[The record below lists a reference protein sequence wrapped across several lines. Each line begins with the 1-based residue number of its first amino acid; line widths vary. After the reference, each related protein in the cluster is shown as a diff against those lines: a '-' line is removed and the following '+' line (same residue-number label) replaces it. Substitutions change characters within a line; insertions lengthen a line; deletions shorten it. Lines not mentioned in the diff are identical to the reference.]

1 MRKFLAATGFI
12 LLTAAL
18 AAGGWWAWP
27 ILFPSLPSGWLSTL
41 ARADAALL
49 ENRPDLAK
57 AALDPLPSALPVSGW
72 LQWEKRVARTAALT
86 KDWKWATESAAP
98 AHAQYPGNTDLTAFE
113 VWALLQDHRAAEALP
128 LAEKV
133 LKGTP
138 WDSLRIQAT
147 VEAAGLATEDWSD
160 LRGKLADPGVSDV
173 WDKLSGVDSSP
184 EVNKN
189 ALLAALADGRMDAA
203 RAHLD
208 ALSPLER
215 DKPPFDRLQ
224 ALMAYDQGDFGRAA
238 ALLKSLPHQPDM
250 LLVLADVY
258 LHLGD
263 PDQARL
269 IYDELLAE
277 EPNHVPL
284 ALAVN
289 RAELA
294 LDDDPQLAV
303 NVLSRV
309 TEGFDQAGLGKV
321 KLLTLEARF
330 RMGETDAVRVALDR
344 LVAGENESALGLDA
358 ELLKGRLMP
367 EWSSVP
373 RLWSLLHRHPESQPL
388 AERLTWLLL
397 AGQDYDGAHRALD
410 LHAAVLNKEGQD
422 PPWWVKFL
430 QGLIFAAENK
440 LPQASDALASVPAPW
455 RDATFWADW
464 ALIASVSAQLAPDS
478 ERESLLNDALERFNR
493 ALDELPPSATA
504 DQLKRRSL
512 WLTRRGEV
520 QTALVP
526 LSNREEGQKLKDAAR
541 RDLTQ
546 AVQLDTTNLKA
557 AFLLR
562 QILAVTQ
569 EKS

>member
-18 AAGGWWAWP
+18 AAGVWWAWP
-27 ILFPSLPSGWLSTL
+27 ILFPSLPAGWLSTL

-57 AALDPLPSALPVSGW
+57 AALTPLPSALPVSGW
-72 LQWEKRVARTAALT
+72 LQWEKRVDRTAALT
-86 KDWKWATESAAP
+86 NDWKWAAESAAP
-98 AHAQYPGNTDLTAFE
+98 ARAQYPGNTDLTAFE
-113 VWALLQDHRAAEALP
+113 VWALLHDHRPAEALP
-128 LAEKV
+128 LAERV

-138 WDSLRIQAT
+138 WEGLRVQAA
-147 VEAAGLATEDWSD
+147 VEAANLASDDWSD
-160 LRGKLADPGVSDV
+160 LRGKAAVPGASDL
-173 WDKLSGVDSSP
+173 WDKLAAIDPQP
-184 EVNKN
+184 EVSKN

-250 LLVLADVY
+250 LLILADVY

-263 PDQARL
+263 PGQAKL

-277 EPNHVPL
+277 QPDQVPL

-289 RAELA
+289 RATLA
-294 LDDDPQLAV
+294 LDEDPQLAV
-303 NVLSRV
+303 NILSRV
-309 TEGFDQAGLGKV
+309 TEGVSPQGLGKI

-330 RMGETDAVRVALDR
+330 RMGETDAVRTELDK
-344 LVAGENESALGLDA
+344 LTASENESELGIDA
-358 ELLKGRLMP
+358 ELLKGRLLP
-367 EWSSVP
+367 QWSSIP
-373 RLWSLLHRHPESQPL
+373 QLSSLLHRHPDFQPL
-388 AERLTWLLL
+388 AERLAWLLL
-397 AGQDYDGAHRALD
+397 AGQDYDGAQRALD
-410 LHAAVLNKEGQD
+410 LHEAALRQEALD
-422 PPWWVKFL
+422 PPWWSRFL
-430 QGLIFAAENK
+430 RGLVFAAQNQ
-440 LPQASDALASVPAPW
+440 LDQASETLGSVPAPW

-464 ALIASVSAQLAPDS
+464 SLVASVSAQQTAGDRTP
-478 ERESLLNDALERFNR
+478 LLNDALERLNK
-493 ALDELPPSATA
+493 ALDLLPPSEAPE
-504 DQLKRRSL
+504 QLKRRSL

-526 LSNREEGQKLKDAAR
+526 LSNREEGQKLKDAAA
-541 RDLTQ
+541 RDYTQ
-546 AVQLDTTNLKA
+546 AVQLDTTNLRA

-562 QILAVTQ
+562 QVLAVSQ